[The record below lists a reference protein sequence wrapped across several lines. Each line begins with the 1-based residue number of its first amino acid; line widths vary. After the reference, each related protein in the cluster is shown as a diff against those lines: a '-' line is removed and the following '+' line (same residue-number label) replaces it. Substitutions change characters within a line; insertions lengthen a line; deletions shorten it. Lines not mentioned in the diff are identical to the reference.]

1 MFLLKLHD
9 LIKHN
14 YENGLYSKD
23 YSYKAKDYSYKSDDF
38 NSLSDFD
45 KGKFQAQTDYQS
57 GKAFKHYPK
66 LLFEFLNFI
75 FLRKMQ
81 EIVNFINGY
90 NYEIR
95 RLQKMDKNY
104 PA

>member
-23 YSYKAKDYSYKSDDF
+23 YSYRSNNS

-45 KGKFQAQTDYQS
+45 KGKFQAQTDYQT
-57 GKAFKHYPK
+57 
-66 LLFEFLNFI
+66 ET
-75 FLRKMQ
+75 
-81 EIVNFINGY
+81 
-90 NYEIR
+90 
-95 RLQKMDKNY
+95 
-104 PA
+104 

>member
-23 YSYKAKDYSYKSDDF
+23 YSYRSNNS

-66 LLFEFLNFI
+66 LLFEFLNFV
-75 FLRKMQ
+75 FFPYCQSKC
-81 EIVNFINGY
+81 NSF
-90 NYEIR
+90 
-95 RLQKMDKNY
+95 
-104 PA
+104 

>member
-14 YENGLYSKD
+14 YGNGLYSKD
-23 YSYKAKDYSYKSDDF
+23 YNYRSNNS
-38 NSLSDFD
+38 NSLSDFN

-66 LLFEFLNFI
+66 LLFEFLNFV

-90 NYEIR
+90 NYEMR
-95 RLQKMDKNY
+95 KLQKMDKN
-104 PA
+104 

>member
-23 YSYKAKDYSYKSDDF
+23 YSYRSNNS

-66 LLFEFLNFI
+66 LLFEFSNFV

-90 NYEIR
+90 NYEMR
-95 RLQKMDKNY
+95 RLQKMDKNQIS
-104 PA
+104 

>member
-45 KGKFQAQTDYQS
+45 KESFKPRLIIKS
-57 GKAFKHYPK
+57 GV
-66 LLFEFLNFI
+66 LGNILFS
-75 FLRKMQ
+75 
-81 EIVNFINGY
+81 V
-90 NYEIR
+90 
-95 RLQKMDKNY
+95 
-104 PA
+104 

>member
-14 YENGLYSKD
+14 YENGLYFKD

-66 LLFEFLNFI
+66 LLFEFLNFV

-90 NYEIR
+90 NYEMR
-95 RLQKMDKNY
+95 KLQKMDKN
-104 PA
+104 

>member
-45 KGKFQAQTDYQS
+45 KGKFQAQTDYQKRS
-57 GKAFKHYPK
+57 PWKYIIQRLIEDKTIPDYFYPHA
-66 LLFEFLNFI
+66 LE
-75 FLRKMQ
+75 
-81 EIVNFINGY
+81 
-90 NYEIR
+90 
-95 RLQKMDKNY
+95 
-104 PA
+104 

>member
-9 LIKHN
+9 LIKYN
-14 YENGLYSKD
+14 YENGLYSKG
-23 YSYKAKDYSYKSDDF
+23 YSYRFNNS

-66 LLFEFLNFI
+66 LLFKFCFFSKDAGN
-75 FLRKMQ
+75 RKFHKW
-81 EIVNFINGY
+81 I
-90 NYEIR
+90 
-95 RLQKMDKNY
+95 
-104 PA
+104 

>member
-14 YENGLYSKD
+14 YEKGLYSKD
-23 YSYKAKDYSYKSDDF
+23 YSYRSNNS

-66 LLFEFLNFI
+66 LLFKFLNFV

-95 RLQKMDKNY
+95 RLQKMDKN
-104 PA
+104 

>member
-23 YSYKAKDYSYKSDDF
+23 YSYRSNNS

-57 GKAFKHYPK
+57 GKVFKHYPK
-66 LLFEFLNFI
+66 LLFEFLNFV

-95 RLQKMDKNY
+95 RLQKMDKNQIS
-104 PA
+104 

>member
-23 YSYKAKDYSYKSDDF
+23 YNYYKAKNYSHKSDDF

-45 KGKFQAQTDYQS
+45 KGKLQAQNDYQS
-57 GKAFKHYPK
+57 RKAFKHYPK

-75 FLRKMQ
+75 FIHKMQ
-81 EIVNFINGY
+81 EIVDFINGY
-90 NYEIR
+90 NYEMR
-95 RLQKMDKNY
+95 RLQKIDKN
-104 PA
+104 

>member
-23 YSYKAKDYSYKSDDF
+23 YSYRSNNS

-57 GKAFKHYPK
+57 GKVFKHYPK
-66 LLFEFLNFI
+66 LLFEFLNFV

-95 RLQKMDKNY
+95 RLQKMDKNSIS
-104 PA
+104 

>member
-14 YENGLYSKD
+14 YEKGLYSKD
-23 YSYKAKDYSYKSDDF
+23 YSYRSNNS

-66 LLFEFLNFI
+66 LLFGFLNFV

-90 NYEIR
+90 NYEMR
-95 RLQKMDKNY
+95 RLQKMDKN
-104 PA
+104 

>member
-23 YSYKAKDYSYKSDDF
+23 YSYRSNNS

-57 GKAFKHYPK
+57 EKAIKHYPK
-66 LLFEFLNFI
+66 LLFEFLNFV

-90 NYEIR
+90 NYEMR
-95 RLQKMDKNY
+95 RLQKMDKN
-104 PA
+104 

>member
-45 KGKFQAQTDYQS
+45 IWCVP
-57 GKAFKHYPK
+57 PK
-66 LLFEFLNFI
+66 LKINFGGT
-75 FLRKMQ
+75 RH
-81 EIVNFINGY
+81 
-90 NYEIR
+90 
-95 RLQKMDKNY
+95 
-104 PA
+104 